1 MREVRIELE
10 LPPKELMPN
19 SRPHRMAKARAVKEY
34 RAASQDAAFV
44 SMGTDGDV
52 VAKSGFPW
60 DHATAQVFW
69 RHSSTQP
76 DRDNALAA
84 LKAAFDGIADSGVI
98 GNDRELI
105 HLPMKMQ
112 KVERGLEGV
121 HIVVKRICGDACPLC
136 EQFWKGAE

>member
-1 MREVRIELE
+1 MLKVTIELE
-10 LPPKELMPN
+10 LPPRDLMPN
-19 SRPHRMAKARAVKEY
+19 RRPHRMAKARAVKEY
-34 RAASQDAAFV
+34 RAAAQDAAFV
-44 SMGTDGDV
+44 SMGTDGDI

-112 KVERGLEGV
+112 KVSKGLEGV
-121 HIVVKRICGDACPLC
+121 SIVVKRIYGDVCPMC
-136 EQFWKGAE
+136 EQFWKGEE